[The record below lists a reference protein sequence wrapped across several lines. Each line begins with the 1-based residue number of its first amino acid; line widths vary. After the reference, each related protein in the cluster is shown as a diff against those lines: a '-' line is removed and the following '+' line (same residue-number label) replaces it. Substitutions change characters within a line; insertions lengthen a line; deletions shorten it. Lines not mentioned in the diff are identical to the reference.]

1 MARNKNRKEEL
12 QIEGKWDRM
21 RGKVK
26 EKWGRLTDDE
36 LDVIAAK
43 RDQLIGALKEKYGL
57 QKEMAA
63 REIDAWATDLKR

>member
-1 MARNKNRKEEL
+1 MNWQ

-36 LDVIAAK
+36 LDVIAGK
-43 RDQLIGALKEKYGL
+43 RDQLVGALKEKYGM
-57 QKEMAA
+57 QKEMAE
-63 REIDAWATDLKR
+63 REIDAWTTDLKR